1 MKHLPLWLLTGV
13 VLILAGGLAT
23 HFSGEFGSL
32 HLRNH
37 TQANT
42 FVLENGTEVP
52 LPFSVRLEEF
62 TITYYPGTTMPKDY
76 SSRLTLLPGNEEKTI
91 SMNHIL
97 RHRGYR
103 FLQADY
109 DHDLQGSI
117 LMVCHD
123 PWGIPVTYAG
133 YLLLLVSMA
142 GYFLRKGSVMRTAIH
157 ELPAIPR
164 LLKYTLLTL
173 AILLLAGCFYLIC
186 RKLLYE
192 PLMPVLRS
200 PMLWI
205 HVLIIVT
212 SYALLALVA
221 IIGIF
226 GLVLRSKEK
235 TARLQTISLVTLH
248 PAVFLLATGIIVG
261 AVWAGISWGRY
272 WSWDPKETWALV
284 TFLVYSIGLHSRQL
298 KPLQH
303 PRVFHGFCVIA
314 FLFVL
319 ITWFGVNLILGGM
332 HSYA

>member
-1 MKHLPLWLLTGV
+1 MKHFPLWLLTGV
-13 VLILAGGLAT
+13 VLIVAGGLAT
-23 HFSGEFGSL
+23 HFFGQFGSL

-37 TQANT
+37 VTADT
-42 FVLENGTEVP
+42 FVLENGTEVS

-62 TITYYPGTTMPKDY
+62 KIDYYPETTQPKGY
-76 SSRLTLLPGNEEKTI
+76 SSRLTLLPDNEEKVI

-97 RHRGYR
+97 KRQGYR

-109 DHDLQGSI
+109 DQDLEGSI

-123 PWGIPVTYAG
+123 PWGIGITYAG
-133 YLLLLVSMA
+133 YLLLLVAMA
-142 GYFLRKGSVMRTAIH
+142 GYFLRKESVFRNAIR

-164 LLKYTLLTL
+164 GLKYALLTL

-186 RKLLYE
+186 RKLLFE

-221 IIGIF
+221 VNGIV
-226 GLVLRSKEK
+226 GLVLRSRDKS
-235 TARLQTISLVTLH
+235 ARLQNISLVALH

-261 AVWAGISWGRY
+261 AVWANISWGRY
-272 WSWDPKETWALV
+272 WSWDPKETWALI
-284 TFLVYSIGLHSRQL
+284 TFLVYAVGLHSRQL
-298 KPLQH
+298 KLLQH
-303 PRVFHGFCVIA
+303 PRVFHGFCLLA